1 MASVRAGKLV
11 AAQFGPIARPQLLAV
26 GFTPGRVESWL
37 RTGRLHFTRFPG
49 VYAAGRPDLPE
60 EGDLSAA
67 LLFAGHGCGLT
78 GVSGLWWR
86 GYLHRRPDLIH
97 VDSPTR
103 SRSYADLRIRHPKR
117 VDREGHRGLPV
128 SALPATLLAAT
139 EHLRHN
145 SLRLVIARAE
155 FDRKITLSAI
165 EAACGRGFAG
175 SSKLRAA
182 LAAHL
187 PQLAKCTNR
196 LEREYVLLC
205 EAHRLPI
212 PEPNE
217 RIGRYRPDMLW
228 ADRMLIVELDGP
240 RAHSTPAQLMADA
253 ARQKFL
259 ESLGYTVV
267 RFTDEDVFGRPGWV
281 MAQTREAL
289 AAP

>member
-1 MASVRAGKLV
+1 MGELI
-11 AAQFGPIARPQLLAV
+11 AAQGGAIARWQLL
-26 GFTPGRVESWL
+26 GIGITPSRVRSWL
-37 RTGRLHFTRFPG
+37 RTGRLHHTRFPG
-49 VYAAGRPDLPE
+49 IYAAGRADLPE
-60 EGDLSAA
+60 LGDLSTG
-67 LLFAGHGCGLT
+67 LLFSGHGSALAGI
-78 GVSGLWWR
+78 SGLWWR
-86 GYLHRRPDLIH
+86 GYLERRPELIH
-97 VDSPTR
+97 VDSPNR
-103 SRSYADLRIRHPKR
+103 SRSRADLRIRHLHTVQR
-117 VDREGHRGLPV
+117 TWHRKLPV
-128 SALPATLLAAT
+128 TTIPNALLLAT
-139 EHLRHN
+139 DQLSHN

-165 EAACGRGFAG
+165 EGACGRGIVG

-212 PEPNE
+212 PDPNE
-217 RIGRYRPDMLW
+217 PIGSYRPDMLW

-267 RFTDEDVFGRPGWV
+267 RFTDEDVFERPGWV
-281 MAQTREAL
+281 MAQTRAAL
-289 AAP
+289 AAR